1 MLIRSLR
8 AENFMRF
15 SRLDVR
21 DFPLSGI
28 IGIEGPNESGKT
40 TLGEVLLFALFGKT
54 RLSSDGPAASLI
66 RWGGDSMHVEVEFTI
81 APSDIAASPVEGN
94 GGGPGA
100 GSLPPQPGSYL
111 LYRQI
116 DKAGTNYVKI
126 VALPSRAEVASG
138 NIQVAQF
145 IASSVRFDF
154 REFQKSF
161 YYDQN
166 ESRKAH
172 GSQVDFVEA
181 ATGVKHLRE
190 TVDEIQKDVAAF
202 EREFAYYQ
210 REISRNVSQ
219 MEKYDRNALK
229 IPDLST
235 RVSRVDALLAECN
248 AAVADR
254 SRALEETK
262 SEAAGRQERAR
273 RVDRL
278 ASLPLDALPQ
288 EAEKLLGED
297 EASSRKRGDAAGE
310 PARAGGGSWRHD
322 LAQLDDLS
330 RNLVDLHRS
339 VRDELEAIEEKL
351 DPEAADGLPSRKR
364 ALECSSKRVARR
376 SERLTLATIIFLVL
390 GLSGLALIGYP
401 LISRRQVPVLGDVA
415 GTVLWV
421 LAAATA
427 CSLLASLSAFVGGAR
442 ARKDRAIA
450 EHSALE
456 LSRELESTGGMKDRL
471 RGLLQLGGPVDAAR
485 LLDAAEASGSRGI
498 ARKAQDIRERTAAD
512 PIPALDGLR
521 PRIQALVKSDRD
533 ARARIL
539 SGAQKIE
546 KELQEEEARLKKAQ
560 GERDR
565 IEGELRECQSQLSKK
580 EVLEEKN
587 RELEKSARE
596 VREEIDL
603 RLLSCR
609 LLEET
614 ISGIQGKVGPALTR
628 FVKNVLPRLTSGR
641 YRDAKVESNLEIKV
655 FSSEKNDFLGL
666 HELSGG
672 TSEALCLALRFAIS
686 QAFVA
691 ARTRQAQFVFLDEPF
706 QMMDSERAAETLKLL
721 RHLSPELKQF
731 LVIQPNFTEAERRL
745 FDCRIRTRP
754 EAVVLE
760 ASCTPEPSPADET
773 AAQTHSHR
781 DPASRVAD

>member
-1 MLIRSLR
+1 
-8 AENFMRF
+8 MRF

-21 DFPLSGI
+21 DLPLSGI

-81 APSDIAASPVEGN
+81 APSDVASPPDDGN
-94 GGGPGA
+94 GGGDCA
-100 GSLPPQPGSYL
+100 GSLPPQAGSYL

-126 VALPSRAEVASG
+126 VDLPSRAEVASG

-166 ESRKAH
+166 ESRKAYCA
-172 GSQVDFVEA
+172 QVDFVEA
-181 ATGVKHLRE
+181 ATGVKQLRE
-190 TVDEIQKDVAAF
+190 TISEIQKDAGAF

-210 REISRNVSQ
+210 KEISRNLSQ
-219 MEKYDRNALK
+219 MEKYDKNALK
-229 IPDLST
+229 IPDLLVRASK
-235 RVSRVDALLAECN
+235 VDAFVAECN
-248 AAVADR
+248 ATVTDR
-254 SRALEETK
+254 SRTLEEIR
-262 SEAAGRQERAR
+262 SEAAGRQDRAK

-297 EASSRKRGDAAGE
+297 EASTRKRGDLAGE
-310 PARAGGGSWRHD
+310 PARAAGGSWRND
-322 LAQLDDLS
+322 LVVLDELARS
-330 RNLVDLHRS
+330 LVDLHRS
-339 VRDELEAIEEKL
+339 VRDELAELEEKL
-351 DPEAADGLPSRKR
+351 DPDAEEGLPSRKR
-364 ALECSSKRVARR
+364 ALEGSAKRVSKR
-376 SERLTLATIIFLVL
+376 SERLTLAAVIFMVL

-401 LISRRQVPVLGDVA
+401 LISRRQVPVVGDVS
-415 GTVLWV
+415 GTALWA
-421 LAAATA
+421 LAAATV
-427 CSLLASLSAFVGGAR
+427 CSLLASISAFAGGAR

-450 EHSALE
+450 AHSALE
-456 LSRELESTGGMKDRL
+456 LTRELESTSGLEAKL
-471 RGLLQLGGPVDAAR
+471 RTLLQLGGPSDAAR
-485 LLDAAEASGSRGI
+485 LLDAAEGSGSRVI
-498 ARKAQDIRERTAAD
+498 ARKAQEIRERTTAE
-512 PIPALDGLR
+512 PIPALEGLR

-539 SGAQKIE
+539 SAAQRVE
-546 KELQEEEARLKKAQ
+546 KELQEEEARLKKIQ
-560 GERDR
+560 GDRDR

-587 RELEKSARE
+587 RELEKSVSE

-641 YRDAKVESNLEIKV
+641 YRDAKVDSNLEIKV

-731 LVIQPNFTEAERRL
+731 LVIQPNFTETERQL

-754 EAVVLE
+754 EAVVLD
-760 ASCTPEPSPADET
+760 ASCTPEPSPADEP
-773 AAQTHSHR
+773 AEPESHPHR